1 MVAYIPS
8 GSGVRT
14 SSLTAPIGIQIPD
27 ASSSSSHSTDPINNN
42 DGGGGGI
49 NSFKCTAK
57 VFTCFNGS
65 STPSELA
72 AATPSVVK
80 IKNYDGDNDLNCD
93 SDAAAVLGQVVTPA
107 AAQTLATLAPHGE
120 DLEPHLHQVWQ

>member
-27 ASSSSSHSTDPINNN
+27 TSSSHSTDPINNN
-42 DGGGGGI
+42 DGGGGGGI

-93 SDAAAVLGQVVTPA
+93 SDAAAVLGPVVAPA
-107 AAQTLATLAPHGE
+107 TAQTVATLAPHGE

>member
-27 ASSSSSHSTDPINNN
+27 AAASSHSTDPINNN
-42 DGGGGGI
+42 DGGGI

-65 STPSELA
+65 STPSELAA

-93 SDAAAVLGQVVTPA
+93 SDAAAVLGPVVAPA
-107 AAQTLATLAPHGE
+107 TAQTVATLAPHGE

>member
-27 ASSSSSHSTDPINNN
+27 ASSHSTDPINNN

-72 AATPSVVK
+72 AAATPSVVK

-93 SDAAAVLGQVVTPA
+93 SDAAAVLGPVVAPA
-107 AAQTLATLAPHGE
+107 AAQTVATLAPPGGE